1 LDLARVLIISPTV
14 GGLSGVGQHVL
25 SLSRRLVA
33 LGYDVSTLSTGNTFY
48 IDLKGLRN
56 PSFAL
61 FAALKA
67 FGVGFDLVHAHNVPS
82 AIPMRVAR
90 GKRVLT
96 VHGYYAGQ
104 MALLHGEAVGKIS
117 ALLEPWML
125 RWADAVTVVS
135 KSAQKAYQGIGI
147 DAAYVPNAID
157 SGELPSGSER
167 LFDTQV
173 IFVGRLSREKGL
185 DVLIE
190 AARAVEGA
198 HFLIV
203 GSGPEER
210 SLKTYANERIH
221 LLGRQPWERTIRLIR
236 GSDALVLPSRV
247 EGLPTVLLEAM
258 AVGTPVVA
266 TEVGGVPEMIES
278 GKEGL
283 LVPANDVQ
291 SLAGGIISIISDKR
305 IGPSLAINARR
316 KVEETYS
323 WDAVLPRYLEIYD
336 RLI

>member
-1 LDLARVLIISPTV
+1 LAKVLMISPTV

-33 LGYDVSTLSTGNTFY
+33 LGYGVSTLSTGNTFY
-48 IDLKGLRN
+48 VDFKGLRN

-67 FGVGFDLVHAHNVPS
+67 FGDGFDLVHAHNVPS
-82 AIPMRVAR
+82 AIPMRVAS

-104 MALLHGEAVGKIS
+104 MALLHGGVVGKIS

-125 RWADAVTVVS
+125 RWADVVTVVS
-135 KSAQKAYQGIGI
+135 RSAQKAYQGVGI
-147 DAAYVPNAID
+147 DAVYVPNAID

-210 SLKTYANERIH
+210 RLKTYANERIH

-236 GSDALVLPSRV
+236 GSDALVLSSRV

-291 SLAGGIISIISDKR
+291 SLVGGIISIISDKR

-316 KVEETYS
+316 KVEKTYS